1 MLVMNQSAL
10 SFRTTTTKASATNH
24 TKMCFGRNNNGLDQ
38 STQFTWRLSVKVGDL
53 VRYRQGSLDLTG
65 VILEYDI
72 SGDYLVLWNKERHHR
87 KQLCR
92 SRNLEVIS
100 ESR

>member
-1 MLVMNQSAL
+1 M
-10 SFRTTTTKASATNH
+10 
-24 TKMCFGRNNNGLDQ
+24 
-38 STQFTWRLSVKVGDL
+38 KVSDL

-65 VILEYDI
+65 VILERDTF
-72 SGDYLVLWNKERHHR
+72 GDYLVLWNKEQRHR

-92 SRNLEVIS
+92 PRNLEVIS

>member
-1 MLVMNQSAL
+1 M
-10 SFRTTTTKASATNH
+10 
-24 TKMCFGRNNNGLDQ
+24 
-38 STQFTWRLSVKVGDL
+38 KVGDL

-65 VILEYDI
+65 VILEHDS
-72 SGDYLVLWNKERHHR
+72 SGDYLVLWNKERYRR

-92 SRNLEVIS
+92 PRNLEVIS